1 MCAAIRILIADDH
14 PIVRCGLRAL
24 ITGESDMELVGEAA
38 NGMEAVLKARALTP
52 SVIVLDL
59 DMPRLDGL
67 GALRQIIHE
76 QPKAHVLLLSGL
88 PADDQLIA
96 ALQAGALGYLRKEA
110 SPTQIIDAIR
120 DVHHGRSP
128 LDPTVATQLLH
139 RFNRPAS
146 LISGH
151 QILTKSELAVLKYV
165 AQGLSNQEIAATLS
179 MSERTVG
186 NHISNIL
193 SKLHLNNRTQ
203 VALYALRHGL
213 ATLEQL
219 RYEVM

>member
-14 PIVRCGLRAL
+14 PVVRRGLRAL
-24 ITGESDMELVGEAA
+24 IADESDMELVGEAA
-38 NGMEAVLKARALTP
+38 DGMEAVLKARALAP

-67 GALRQIIHE
+67 AALRQIMHE
-76 QPKAHVLLLSGL
+76 QPGARVLLFSGL
-88 PADDQLIA
+88 PADGQLIE

-120 DVHHGRSP
+120 AVQHGRSP
-128 LDPTVATQLLH
+128 LDPALASQLLH
-139 RFNRPAS
+139 RFSRPLAPTTS
-146 LISGH
+146 N
-151 QILTKSELAVLKYV
+151 QTLTKSEITVLKYV
-165 AQGLSNQEIAATLS
+165 AQGLSNQEIAVTLL

-193 SKLHLNNRTQ
+193 SKLHLSNRTQ
-203 VALYALRHGL
+203 VALYALRTGL
-213 ATLEQL
+213 ATLEQH